1 MEAHR
6 QASWF
11 CSPRNRPGSVISAT
25 AFASIRLIVFY
36 SCVPILCVHC
46 TVSTGQF
53 SPQCPRQ
60 VCFILTVPQLKGDC
74 PWCPIAGGY
83 AVFLLFRGSTLF
95 LAILCSWC
103 KGVSS
108 LKVTEYWSK
117 CECGFVPLNPIL
129 SAAQCVT
136 RCYIS
141 TRSAGRQQI
150 QAVGKPK
157 SKQFKFTNIHVTCNV
172 M

>member
-36 SCVPILCVHC
+36 SCAPIFCVHC

-83 AVFLLFRGSTLF
+83 AVFFAVSWVNTLLGNIVF
-95 LAILCSWC
+95 LVQRCFQSESHWIMIQMWMWICSLEPPFKRC
-103 KGVSS
+103 PMCNA
-108 LKVTEYWSK
+108 LLYFDTK
-117 CECGFVPLNPIL
+117 CRP
-129 SAAQCVT
+129 AAGGWKTQVKT
-136 RCYIS
+136 I
-141 TRSAGRQQI
+141 
-150 QAVGKPK
+150 
-157 SKQFKFTNIHVTCNV
+157 
-172 M
+172 